1 MREKVRMWL
10 GRRLA
15 YQHVG
20 TFKGILFL
28 VAITLIISVLAYAQV
43 LVDRLKDATRASLQ
57 SKIRL
62 YSVLLN
68 SEYPGSGELALEH
81 IRSVDFPI
89 IETDAQGNPKHW
101 KNVPVAPDDTS
112 PAARR
117 KLCELLKAMDE
128 GGNPPQLIRVGKGQL
143 DWLHYGDTPV
153 IRQLRWLP
161 WIEILVAALFVI
173 VGYTGFRNIKRSE
186 ERMVWVG
193 LAKETAHQ
201 LGTPLTSLMGWIELL
216 KTGGAR
222 EHALDEMER
231 DLSRLER
238 VTARFSQIGSEPML
252 TDAHL
257 RQVISDTVDYFRRR
271 LPKTGRPIELQL
283 DFPCDPVIRMNA
295 ELFSWVMENLVKNSI
310 DALRQTGG
318 EIRISCEEK
327 PNWVYVD
334 VADNGPG
341 IAVKNRRNVF
351 RPGFSTKTRGW
362 GLGLS
367 LARRII
373 EEYHGGRLFIK
384 ETAPGAGTVMRV
396 ALRKAGHAG

>member
-1 MREKVRMWL
+1 MRLWI

-28 VAITLIISVLAYAQV
+28 IAITLIVSVLVYTQV
-43 LVDRLKDATRASLQ
+43 LVGRLKDSTRASLQ

-62 YSVLLN
+62 YSVLVN
-68 SEYPGSGELALEH
+68 SEYPELIALALEQ
-81 IRSVDFPI
+81 IQAVDFPI
-89 IETDAQGNPKHW
+89 IVTDAMGNPKHW
-101 KNVPVAPDDTS
+101 KNVPVAPTDTS
-112 PAARR
+112 QMGKRR
-117 KLCELLKAMDE
+117 LRELLHEMDT
-128 GGNPPQLIRVGKGQL
+128 GGNDPLPILVGEQQV
-143 DWLHYGDTPV
+143 DWFHYGDSLV

-161 WIEILVAALFVI
+161 WIEIVVAALFVI

-216 KTGGAR
+216 KSGGAR

-238 VTARFSQIGSEPML
+238 VTARFSQIGSEPVL
-252 TDAHL
+252 VPAHI
-257 RQVISDTVDYFRRR
+257 RTVVNDTVDYFQRR
-271 LPKTGRPIELQL
+271 LPKTGKPIELRM
-283 DFPCDPVIRMNA
+283 DFPCDPVLRLNA
-295 ELFSWVMENLVKNSI
+295 QLFSWVMENLVKNSI
-310 DALRQTGG
+310 DALRATGG
-318 EIRISCEEK
+318 EIRITCEQK
-327 PNWVYVD
+327 PHWVYVD

-341 IAVKNRRNVF
+341 IASKNRRNVF

-384 ETAPGAGTVMRV
+384 ETASGGGTVMRV
-396 ALRKAGHAG
+396 ALHRMDDAG